1 MILHTTSTCLA
12 LLPGRV
18 TRLHLRAGTRLRGVR
33 GTAWLTADG
42 DPRDIVLEPGQQFR
56 RDSRAGTIV
65 YALEPARLT
74 LQHEPVATATRVA
87 AHTAPRR
94 VLALD

>member
-12 LLPGRV
+12 LLPGQV

-42 DPRDIVLEPGQQFR
+42 DPRDIVLDA
-56 RDSRAGTIV
+56 RDEWVVESDA
-65 YALEPARLT
+65 
-74 LQHEPVATATRVA
+74 
-87 AHTAPRR
+87 R
-94 VLALD
+94 VLATALHAEGRAMLQLDERGGAAS